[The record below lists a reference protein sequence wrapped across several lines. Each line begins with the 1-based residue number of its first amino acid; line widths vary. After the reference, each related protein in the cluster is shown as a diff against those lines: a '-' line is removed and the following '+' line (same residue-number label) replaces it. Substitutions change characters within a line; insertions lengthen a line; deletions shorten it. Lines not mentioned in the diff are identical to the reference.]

1 MQKILFKGP
10 NISMKNENPDIKEI
24 KTLDDLPSGT
34 GSEYFINVHG
44 SEFFCKPTDLGLWG
58 KIKSYFMPE
67 SSYLLMNIFS
77 DEGTTPVLDITLLN
91 KIQNNTTANQCNIV
105 HIFSCHSGAAQH
117 HLDWIQGN
125 IVLCTYNKASDANIM
140 RLAQNNY
147 DARTKNNSLLIEYIR
162 DHFHLLVASDFSIS
176 YKLDNQIYSFSL
188 SANKIKQMKSIEE
201 LPAFLHKEY
210 KAFVKFYE
218 NIHAKYHESYPE
230 IFNLNIETKPKELTY
245 DDLIK
250 VFSRAL
256 TLETYNF
263 NKFSLSKIE
272 TMLNQKGL
280 CTDTSIRHAIEH
292 GNSELLIC
300 LLNYGNTKVSTYT
313 LDKAIEK
320 GDLAILKAVLEH
332 STTKIE
338 PYTLDKAIEKGDLAI
353 LKAVLEHS
361 TTKIESYNLD
371 KAIEKGDLAIL
382 KAVLEHST
390 TKIEPYNLD
399 KAIEEGDLAIL
410 KAVLEH
416 STTKIESYN
425 LDKAI
430 EEGDLAILK
439 AVLEH
444 STTKIEPYNLGKVIE
459 KGDLAI
465 LKAVLEH
472 STTKIELYNL
482 GKAIEKGDLAILKAI
497 LEHSTTKIELYN
509 LGKAIEKG
517 DLAILKA
524 VLEHSTTKIALYN
537 LGEAIEEGDLAIL
550 KAVLEHSTIEVGSSN
565 IYTAEETHNLD
576 VIELVKK
583 YSTINTITSEEN
595 TIDTTLT
602 VVEEVPVLGEGT
614 EGV

>member
-24 KTLDDLPSGT
+24 KTLADLPSGT

-371 KAIEKGDLAIL
+371 KAIE
-382 KAVLEHST
+382 
-390 TKIEPYNLD
+390 
-399 KAIEEGDLAIL
+399 
-410 KAVLEH
+410 
-416 STTKIESYN
+416 
-425 LDKAI
+425 
-430 EEGDLAILK
+430 EGDLAILK

-444 STTKIEPYNLGKVIE
+444 STTKIEPYTL
-459 KGDLAI
+459 D
-465 LKAVLEH
+465 
-472 STTKIELYNL
+472 
-482 GKAIEKGDLAILKAI
+482 KAIEKGDLAILKAV

-602 VVEEVPVLGEGT
+602 VVEEVPALGEGT

>member
-24 KTLDDLPSGT
+24 KTLADLPSGT

-371 KAIEKGDLAIL
+371 KAIEEGDLAIL

-390 TKIEPYNLD
+390 TKIEPYTLD
-399 KAIEEGDLAIL
+399 KAIEKGDLAIL

-602 VVEEVPVLGEGT
+602 VVEEVPALGEGT

>member
-24 KTLDDLPSGT
+24 KTLADLPSGT

-44 SEFFCKPTDLGLWG
+44 SEFFYKPTNLGLWG

-67 SSYLLMNIFS
+67 PSYLSMSIFS
-77 DEGTTPVLDITLLN
+77 DEGTTSVLDITLLN
-91 KIQNNTTANQCNIV
+91 KIQNNTIANQCNIV

-125 IVLCTYNKASDANIM
+125 MVLCTYNKASDANIIQ
-140 RLAQNNY
+140 LAQNNY
-147 DARTKNNSLLIEYIR
+147 DARTQNDFLLIEYIR

-176 YKLDNQIYSFSL
+176 YKLDDQIYSFSL
-188 SANKIKQMKSIEE
+188 SANKIKKMKSIAE

-210 KAFVKFYE
+210 KAFVKFYK

-245 DDLIK
+245 DDLIR

-280 CTDTSIRHAIEH
+280 YTDASIGNAIEQ

-300 LLNYGNTKVSTYT
+300 LLNYGNTKVST
-313 LDKAIEK
+313 
-320 GDLAILKAVLEH
+320 H
-332 STTKIE
+332 
-338 PYTLDKAIEKGDLAI
+338 
-353 LKAVLEHS
+353 
-361 TTKIESYNLD
+361 NLD
-371 KAIEKGDLAIL
+371 KA
-382 KAVLEHST
+382 
-390 TKIEPYNLD
+390 
-399 KAIEEGDLAIL
+399 
-410 KAVLEH
+410 
-416 STTKIESYN
+416 
-425 LDKAI
+425 
-430 EEGDLAILK
+430 
-439 AVLEH
+439 
-444 STTKIEPYNLGKVIE
+444 IE

-482 GKAIEKGDLAILKAI
+482 GKAIEKGDLAILKAV

-509 LGKAIEKG
+509 LDKAIEKGDLAILKAVLEHSTTKIELYNLDKAIEKG

-524 VLEHSTTKIALYN
+524 VLEHSTTKIASYN
-537 LGEAIEEGDLAIL
+537 LGKAIEKGDLAIL

-583 YSTINTITSEEN
+583 YYNSTINTITSEEN

-602 VVEEVPVLGEGT
+602 VVEEVPALGEGT
-614 EGV
+614 EGI

>member
-1 MQKILFKGP
+1 MT
-10 NISMKNENPDIKEI
+10 NENPDIQEI
-24 KTLDDLPSGT
+24 KTLADLPSGT
-34 GSEYFINVHG
+34 GSEYFINAHG
-44 SEFFCKPTDLGLWG
+44 SEFFYKPTNLGLWG
-58 KIKSYFMPE
+58 KIKSYFMSEP
-67 SSYLLMNIFS
+67 SYLSMSIFS
-77 DEGTTPVLDITLLN
+77 DKGTTSVLDITLLN

-117 HLDWIQGN
+117 HLDWVQGN
-125 IVLCTYNKASDANIM
+125 MVLCTYNKASDANII

-147 DARTKNNSLLIEYIR
+147 DARTKNDSLLIEYVR
-162 DHFHLLVASDFSIS
+162 DNFHLLVASDFSIS
-176 YKLDNQIYSFSL
+176 YKLDDQIYSFSL
-188 SANKIKQMKSIEE
+188 SANKIKNMKSIVE

-210 KAFVKFYE
+210 KAFVKFYK
-218 NIHAKYHESYPE
+218 NIHSEYHESYPE

-245 DDLIK
+245 ADLIR

-280 CTDTSIRHAIEH
+280 YTDTSIGHAIEQ

-300 LLNYGNTKVSTYT
+300 LLNYGNTK
-313 LDKAIEK
+313 IN
-320 GDLAILKAVLEH
+320 
-332 STTKIE
+332 
-338 PYTLDKAIEKGDLAI
+338 
-353 LKAVLEHS
+353 
-361 TTKIESYNLD
+361 SYNLD

-390 TKIEPYNLD
+390 TKIELYNLN
-399 KAIEEGDLAIL
+399 KA
-410 KAVLEH
+410 
-416 STTKIESYN
+416 
-425 LDKAI
+425 
-430 EEGDLAILK
+430 
-439 AVLEH
+439 
-444 STTKIEPYNLGKVIE
+444 IE

-482 GKAIEKGDLAILKAI
+482 
-497 LEHSTTKIELYN
+497 N
-509 LGKAIEKG
+509 KAIEKG

-524 VLEHSTTKIALYN
+524 VLEHSTTKIELYN
-537 LGEAIEEGDLAIL
+537 LNKAIEKGDLAIL
-550 KAVLEHSTIEVGSSN
+550 KAVLEHSTTKIELYNLNKAIEKGDLAILKAVLEHTTIEVSSYN
-565 IYTAEETHNLD
+565 IYKAEETHNLD

-583 YSTINTITSEEN
+583 YYNSTINTITSEEN

>member
-1 MQKILFKGP
+1 MQKILLKGP
-10 NISMKNENPDIKEI
+10 DISMKNENPDIQEI
-24 KTLDDLPSGT
+24 KTLADLPSGT

-44 SEFFCKPTDLGLWG
+44 SEFFYKPTNLGLWG

-67 SSYLLMNIFS
+67 PSYLSMSIFA
-77 DEGTTPVLDITLLN
+77 DEGTTSVLDITLLN

-125 IVLCTYNKASDANIM
+125 MVLCTYNKASDANIIQ
-140 RLAQNNY
+140 LAQNNY
-147 DARTKNNSLLIEYIR
+147 DARTKKNDSLLIEYIR
-162 DHFHLLVASDFSIS
+162 DNFHLLAASDFSIS
-176 YKLDNQIYSFSL
+176 YKLDDQIYSFSL
-188 SANKIKQMKSIEE
+188 SANKIKNMKSIAE
-201 LPAFLHKEY
+201 LRAFLHQEY
-210 KAFVKFYE
+210 KAFVKFYK
-218 NIHAKYHESYPE
+218 NIHSEYHESYPE

-245 DDLIK
+245 ADLIR

-263 NKFSLSKIE
+263 NTFSLSKIE

-280 CTDTSIRHAIEH
+280 YTDTSIRNAIEQ

-300 LLNYGNTKVSTYT
+300 LLNYDNTKVN
-313 LDKAIEK
+313 
-320 GDLAILKAVLEH
+320 
-332 STTKIE
+332 
-338 PYTLDKAIEKGDLAI
+338 P
-353 LKAVLEHS
+353 
-361 TTKIESYNLD
+361 YNLD

-390 TKIEPYNLD
+390 TKIELYNLD
-399 KAIEEGDLAIL
+399 KA
-410 KAVLEH
+410 
-416 STTKIESYN
+416 
-425 LDKAI
+425 
-430 EEGDLAILK
+430 
-439 AVLEH
+439 
-444 STTKIEPYNLGKVIE
+444 IE

-482 GKAIEKGDLAILKAI
+482 D
-497 LEHSTTKIELYN
+497 
-509 LGKAIEKG
+509 KAIEKG

-524 VLEHSTTKIALYN
+524 VLEHSTTKIELYN
-537 LGEAIEEGDLAIL
+537 LDKAIAKGNLEIL
-550 KAVLEHSTIEVGSSN
+550 DIVLKHSTIEVSSYN

-583 YSTINTITSEEN
+583 YYNSTINTITSEEN

-602 VVEEVPVLGEGT
+602 VVEEVPALGEGT

>member
-24 KTLDDLPSGT
+24 KTLADLPSGT

-371 KAIEKGDLAIL
+371 KAIEEGDLAIL

-390 TKIEPYNLD
+390 KKIEPYTLD
-399 KAIEEGDLAIL
+399 KAIEKGDLAIL

-602 VVEEVPVLGEGT
+602 VVEEVPALGEGT

>member
-24 KTLDDLPSGT
+24 KTLADLPSGT

-44 SEFFCKPTDLGLWG
+44 SEFFYKPTNLGLWE

-67 SSYLLMNIFS
+67 PSYLSMSIFS
-77 DEGTTPVLDITLLN
+77 DEGTTSVLDITLLN
-91 KIQNNTTANQCNIV
+91 KIQNNTIANQCNIV

-125 IVLCTYNKASDANIM
+125 MVLCTYNKASDANIIQ
-140 RLAQNNY
+140 LAQNNY
-147 DARTKNNSLLIEYIR
+147 DARTQNDFLLIEYIR
-162 DHFHLLVASDFSIS
+162 DYFHLLVASDFSIS
-176 YKLDNQIYSFSL
+176 YKLDDQIYSFSL
-188 SANKIKQMKSIEE
+188 SANKIKKMKSIAE

-210 KAFVKFYE
+210 KAFVKFYK

-245 DDLIK
+245 DDLIR

-280 CTDTSIRHAIEH
+280 YTDTSIGDAIEQ

-300 LLNYGNTKVSTYT
+300 LLNYGNTKVSTYNLDKAIEKGDLAILKAVFEHST
-313 LDKAIEK
+313 TKIELYNLDKAIEKGDLAILKAVFEHSTTKIELYNLDKAIEK

-332 STTKIE
+332 STTKI
-338 PYTLDKAIEKGDLAI
+338 A
-353 LKAVLEHS
+353 
-361 TTKIESYNLD
+361 SYNLD

-390 TKIEPYNLD
+390 TKI
-399 KAIEEGDLAIL
+399 A
-410 KAVLEH
+410 
-416 STTKIESYN
+416 SYN

-430 EEGDLAILK
+430 EK
-439 AVLEH
+439 
-444 STTKIEPYNLGKVIE
+444 
-459 KGDLAI
+459 
-465 LKAVLEH
+465 
-472 STTKIELYNL
+472 
-482 GKAIEKGDLAILKAI
+482 
-497 LEHSTTKIELYN
+497 
-509 LGKAIEKG
+509 
-517 DLAILKA
+517 
-524 VLEHSTTKIALYN
+524 
-537 LGEAIEEGDLAIL
+537 GDLAIL

-583 YSTINTITSEEN
+583 YYNSTINTITSEEN
-595 TIDTTLT
+595 TIDTTLI
-602 VVEEVPVLGEGT
+602 VVEEVPALGEGT
-614 EGV
+614 EGI

>member
-24 KTLDDLPSGT
+24 KTLADLPSGT
-34 GSEYFINVHG
+34 GSEYFINAHG
-44 SEFFCKPTDLGLWG
+44 SEFFYKPTDLGLWG

-67 SSYLLMNIFS
+67 PSYLSISIFS

-125 IVLCTYNKASDANIM
+125 MVLCTYNKASDANIM

-147 DARTKNNSLLIEYIR
+147 DARTKNDFLLIEYIR
-162 DHFHLLVASDFSIS
+162 DYFHLLVASDFSIS
-176 YKLDNQIYSFSL
+176 YKLDDQIYSFSL
-188 SANKIKQMKSIEE
+188 SANKIKKMKSIAE
-201 LPAFLHKEY
+201 LPVFLHKEY
-210 KAFVKFYE
+210 KAFVKFYK

-245 DDLIK
+245 DDLIR

-256 TLETYNF
+256 TLETYYF

-280 CTDTSIRHAIEH
+280 YTDTSIGNAIEQ
-292 GNSELLIC
+292 GNSELLMC
-300 LLNYGNTKVSTYT
+300 LLNYGNTKVST
-313 LDKAIEK
+313 
-320 GDLAILKAVLEH
+320 
-332 STTKIE
+332 
-338 PYTLDKAIEKGDLAI
+338 
-353 LKAVLEHS
+353 
-361 TTKIESYNLD
+361 YNLD

-390 TKIEPYNLD
+390 
-399 KAIEEGDLAIL
+399 
-410 KAVLEH
+410 
-416 STTKIESYN
+416 
-425 LDKAI
+425 
-430 EEGDLAILK
+430 
-439 AVLEH
+439 
-444 STTKIEPYNLGKVIE
+444 
-459 KGDLAI
+459 
-465 LKAVLEH
+465 
-472 STTKIELYNL
+472 
-482 GKAIEKGDLAILKAI
+482 
-497 LEHSTTKIELYN
+497 
-509 LGKAIEKG
+509 
-517 DLAILKA
+517 
-524 VLEHSTTKIALYN
+524 
-537 LGEAIEEGDLAIL
+537 
-550 KAVLEHSTIEVGSSN
+550 IEVGSSN
-565 IYTAEETHNLD
+565 IYMAEETHNLD

-583 YSTINTITSEEN
+583 YYYSTIKTITSEEN

>member
-1 MQKILFKGP
+1 MQKILLKGP
-10 NISMKNENPDIKEI
+10 DISMKNENPDIQEI
-24 KTLDDLPSGT
+24 KTLADLPSGT

-44 SEFFCKPTDLGLWG
+44 SEFFYKPTNLGLWG

-67 SSYLLMNIFS
+67 PSYLSMSIFA
-77 DEGTTPVLDITLLN
+77 DEGTTSVLDITLLN

-125 IVLCTYNKASDANIM
+125 MVLCTYNKASDANIIQ
-140 RLAQNNY
+140 LAQNNY
-147 DARTKNNSLLIEYIR
+147 DARTKKNNSLLIEYIR
-162 DHFHLLVASDFSIS
+162 DNFHLLAASDFSIS
-176 YKLDNQIYSFSL
+176 YKLDDQIYSFSL
-188 SANKIKQMKSIEE
+188 SANKIKNMKSIAE
-201 LPAFLHKEY
+201 LRAFLHQEY
-210 KAFVKFYE
+210 KAFVKFYK
-218 NIHAKYHESYPE
+218 NIHSEYHESYPE
-230 IFNLNIETKPKELTY
+230 IFNLNIETQPKELTY
-245 DDLIK
+245 ADLIR

-263 NKFSLSKIE
+263 NTFSLSKIE

-280 CTDTSIRHAIEH
+280 YTDASIRNAIEQ

-300 LLNYGNTKVSTYT
+300 LLNYDNTKVN
-313 LDKAIEK
+313 
-320 GDLAILKAVLEH
+320 
-332 STTKIE
+332 
-338 PYTLDKAIEKGDLAI
+338 P
-353 LKAVLEHS
+353 
-361 TTKIESYNLD
+361 YNLD

-390 TKIEPYNLD
+390 TKIELYNLN
-399 KAIEEGDLAIL
+399 KA
-410 KAVLEH
+410 
-416 STTKIESYN
+416 
-425 LDKAI
+425 
-430 EEGDLAILK
+430 
-439 AVLEH
+439 
-444 STTKIEPYNLGKVIE
+444 IE

-482 GKAIEKGDLAILKAI
+482 
-497 LEHSTTKIELYN
+497 N
-509 LGKAIEKG
+509 KAIEKG

-524 VLEHSTTKIALYN
+524 VLEHSTTKIELYN
-537 LGEAIEEGDLAIL
+537 LDKAIEKGDLAIL
-550 KAVLEHSTIEVGSSN
+550 KAVLEHSTTKIELYNLDKAIAKGNLEILDIVLKHSTIEVSSYN

-583 YSTINTITSEEN
+583 YYNSTINTITSEEN

-602 VVEEVPVLGEGT
+602 VVEEVPALGEGT

>member
-1 MQKILFKGP
+1 MQKILLKGP
-10 NISMKNENPDIKEI
+10 DISMKNENPDIQEI
-24 KTLDDLPSGT
+24 KTLADLPSGT

-44 SEFFCKPTDLGLWG
+44 SEFFYKPTNLGLWG

-67 SSYLLMNIFS
+67 PSYLSMSIFA
-77 DEGTTPVLDITLLN
+77 DEGTTSVLDITLLN

-125 IVLCTYNKASDANIM
+125 MVLCTYNKASDANIIQ
-140 RLAQNNY
+140 LAQNNY
-147 DARTKNNSLLIEYIR
+147 DARTKKNDSLLIEYIR
-162 DHFHLLVASDFSIS
+162 DNFHLLAASDFSIS
-176 YKLDNQIYSFSL
+176 YKLDDQIYSFSL
-188 SANKIKQMKSIEE
+188 SANKIKNMKSIAE
-201 LPAFLHKEY
+201 LRAFLHQEY
-210 KAFVKFYE
+210 KAFVKFYK
-218 NIHAKYHESYPE
+218 NIHSEYHESYPE

-245 DDLIK
+245 ADLIR

-263 NKFSLSKIE
+263 NTFSLSKIE

-280 CTDTSIRHAIEH
+280 YTDTSIRNAIEQ

-300 LLNYGNTKVSTYT
+300 LLNYDNTKVN
-313 LDKAIEK
+313 
-320 GDLAILKAVLEH
+320 
-332 STTKIE
+332 
-338 PYTLDKAIEKGDLAI
+338 P
-353 LKAVLEHS
+353 
-361 TTKIESYNLD
+361 YNLD

-390 TKIEPYNLD
+390 TKIELYNLN
-399 KAIEEGDLAIL
+399 KA
-410 KAVLEH
+410 
-416 STTKIESYN
+416 
-425 LDKAI
+425 
-430 EEGDLAILK
+430 
-439 AVLEH
+439 
-444 STTKIEPYNLGKVIE
+444 IE

-482 GKAIEKGDLAILKAI
+482 DKAIAKGNLEILDI
-497 LEHSTTKIELYN
+497 V
-509 LGKAIEKG
+509 
-517 DLAILKA
+517 LK
-524 VLEHSTTKIALYN
+524 
-537 LGEAIEEGDLAIL
+537 
-550 KAVLEHSTIEVGSSN
+550 HSTIEVSSYN

-583 YSTINTITSEEN
+583 YYNSTINTITSEEN

-602 VVEEVPVLGEGT
+602 VVEEVPALGEGT

>member
-1 MQKILFKGP
+1 MQKILLKGP
-10 NISMKNENPDIKEI
+10 DISMKNENPDIKEI
-24 KTLDDLPSGT
+24 KTLADLPSGT
-34 GSEYFINVHG
+34 GSEYFINAHG
-44 SEFFCKPTDLGLWG
+44 SECFYKPTHLGLWG

-67 SSYLLMNIFS
+67 PSYLSMSIFS
-77 DEGTTPVLDITLLN
+77 DEGTTSVLDITLLN

-125 IVLCTYNKASDANIM
+125 MVLCTYNKASDANIIQF
-140 RLAQNNY
+140 AQNNY
-147 DARTKNNSLLIEYIR
+147 DARTKNDSLLIEYIR
-162 DHFHLLVASDFSIS
+162 DNFHLLVASDFSIS
-176 YKLDNQIYSFSL
+176 YKLDDQIYSFSL
-188 SANKIKQMKSIEE
+188 SANKIKNMKSIAE

-210 KAFVKFYE
+210 KAFVKFYK
-218 NIHAKYHESYPE
+218 NIHSEYHELYPE

-245 DDLIK
+245 ADLIR

-280 CTDTSIRHAIEH
+280 YTDTSVGHAIEQ

-300 LLNYGNTKVSTYT
+300 LLNYGNTKVNSYN
-313 LDKAIEK
+313 LNQAIAK
-320 GDLAILKAVLEH
+320 GDV
-332 STTKIE
+332 
-338 PYTLDKAIEKGDLAI
+338 AI

-371 KAIEKGDLAIL
+371 KAIAKGD
-382 KAVLEHST
+382 V
-390 TKIEPYNLD
+390 
-399 KAIEEGDLAIL
+399 AIL

-430 EEGDLAILK
+430 A
-439 AVLEH
+439 
-444 STTKIEPYNLGKVIE
+444 
-459 KGDLAI
+459 KGDVAI

-482 GKAIEKGDLAILKAI
+482 NQAIAKGDV
-497 LEHSTTKIELYN
+497 
-509 LGKAIEKG
+509 
-517 DLAILKA
+517 AILKA
-524 VLEHSTTKIALYN
+524 VLEHP
-537 LGEAIEEGDLAIL
+537 
-550 KAVLEHSTIEVGSSN
+550 TIEVSSYN
-565 IYTAEETHNLD
+565 IYTAEKTHNLD
-576 VIELVKK
+576 VIKLVKK
-583 YSTINTITSEEN
+583 YYNSTINTITSEEN

-602 VVEEVPVLGEGT
+602 VVEEVPALGEGT